1 MSEKAERIRWMQ
13 KYVVVILYAA
23 MALRIVGEYV
33 PVLQFVSGLL
43 LAVFFAAELFLLPP
57 VGMTI
62 MCVVV
67 GVLFFLLPAIVG
79 VVLGL
84 LFTSALLM
92 FVGAFLCYALS
103 CVIFTFI
110 NGALVS
116 VQVVSVTAPASI
128 AAGVLAA
135 STAIS
140 AALGAGVKNTV
151 DMASLSVR
159 GRKTRAVLT
168 FLGSLLVLIVVGWP
182 VLSYTGAIHGVL
194 ACKPAVILG
203 QAHFDHINLV
213 KSEYRKLFEEEK
225 EWVFHSNFYQEI
237 IRTGSSN
244 ITQGGKN
251 RIAGNDEALAV
262 LLNGLLYVQD
272 PTVDNHIGGAAYLP
286 RETDAMVL
294 NGKTVF
300 IFGRNKVFVCGSQGH
315 YTWKKTRYT
324 TNFEKRT
331 WEEQCEFIYDILERQ
346 NTEEYRRF
354 SYDEVGTVACAQR
367 SGLLLDYDRNTHTAL
382 FVRKDGDRMTVF
394 AQSTPEKRE
403 EQVSFTPDAVE
414 DGANWV
420 MAGTQGVLF
429 VQDGKVML
437 LSKNSDWQQFTSF
450 QLSEGALRSVHY
462 GTVGADDD
470 AYLLYQDGQDRV
482 WVDTRLIGKESVT
495 PFPWNG
501 EQVRLSGFAG
511 EYFYSI
517 LYDDNFLSRMT
528 YVQDVRTAAEN
539 EETSDTSGYRASEVW
554 TENWSYRRLRLD
566 KRVLTAE

>member
-33 PVLQFVSGLL
+33 PALQFVSGLL

-57 VGMTI
+57 VGMAV

-79 VVLGL
+79 VMLGL
-84 LFTSALLM
+84 LAASALLM

-128 AAGVLAA
+128 AAGVLGV

-140 AALGAGVKNTV
+140 AALGAGVKTTV
-151 DMASLSVR
+151 DMASLSAR

-182 VLSYTGAIHGVL
+182 VLSYMGAIHGVL

-213 KSEYRKLFEEEK
+213 KSDYEEIFKEEEK
-225 EWVFHSNFYQEI
+225 WVFHSNFYHKTIQ
-237 IRTGSSN
+237 TGNNN
-244 ITQGGKN
+244 IAQGEKN

-315 YTWKKTRYT
+315 YTWKDTRYT
-324 TNFEKRT
+324 TRFEKLS
-331 WEEQCEFIYDILERQ
+331 WEEQCEYVFDILERQ
-346 NTEEYRRF
+346 NTDEYRRF

-367 SGLLLDYDRNTHTAL
+367 SGLLLDYDRLTRTAL
-382 FVRKDGDRMTVF
+382 FVREEGERMTVF
-394 AQSTPEKRE
+394 AQNTPGERT
-403 EQVSFTPDAVE
+403 EQVSFTPKSA
-414 DGANWV
+414 DGRASWV
-420 MAGTQGVLF
+420 MAGKNGVLF
-429 VQDGKVML
+429 IQDGRVMF
-437 LSKNSDWQQFTSF
+437 LSRKDWEQYTSF
-450 QLSEGALRSVHY
+450 QLSEGELQTVHY

-470 AYLLYQDGQDRV
+470 AYCVYLDGQDRV
-482 WVDTRLIGKESVT
+482 WVDTRLIGQESVT

-517 LYDDNFLSRMT
+517 LYDDNLLSRLT
-528 YVQDVRTAAEN
+528 YVQDVRSAADN

-554 TENWSYRRLRLD
+554 MENWTYHRLRLD